1 MKTVKINSYAKVNIG
16 LKLLQKRIDGYHD
29 ISTVFQEIDLYDEIT
44 ISRSSNSLLEFY
56 SNVDWL
62 KNDQHNLCVIA
73 YNRIK
78 DLYDI
83 GGVDINLVKNISR
96 GSGLGSGSSNA
107 AAVMKGLRKFFNLKV
122 TDTELEKIGKEIGA
136 DVPFF
141 IRGATQIGEG
151 IGEKLSDIKYTI
163 DGSFLIITP
172 KISIDTKWAY
182 SQIKNVLDKAVSSTK
197 FSDLFCGK
205 AISLDTLKFFENDFE
220 SVVFPTYPEIGAIKS
235 ELIALGAKFA
245 SLSGSGSTVFG
256 IFDDNAKINKAFS
269 HFSPMH
275 KTHIAYPV

>member
-1 MKTVKINSYAKVNIG
+1 MKTVKLNSYAKVNIG

-44 ISRSSNSLLEFY
+44 ISRSNNNVLEFS

-73 YNRIK
+73 YNRIN

-83 GGVDINLVKNISR
+83 GGVDINLVKNISK

-107 AAVMKGLRKFFNLKV
+107 AAVMKGLREIFNLEV
-122 TDTELEKIGKEIGA
+122 TDTELEKIGEEIGA

-172 KISIDTKWAY
+172 DISIDTKWAY
-182 SQIKNVLDKAVSSTK
+182 SQIKNVLDNAASSTK

-205 AISLDTLKFFENDFE
+205 TISLDTLKFFENDFE

-256 IFDDNAKINKAFS
+256 IFDDNARINKAFS

-275 KTHIAYPV
+275 KTHIAHPV